1 MSQFFYQQKQA
12 WVSLKKK
19 AGFVA
24 TVVTTMGTTLGALLC
39 VLTLGYLLIVE
50 PLPYPEQDKLY
61 SVVHA
66 IGDKT
71 GETNATAFTYPGMIH
86 LYKNQDV
93 FESTALIQYGQDVLT
108 SLPKQPRLRTG
119 YVTPEWFELL
129 GTEMQ
134 MGRLFESTEA
144 LDTFNPVAI
153 VSYKTWQDEFDSAPD
168 MLDKKVSFSGVS
180 FRVIGVLG
188 ERFVEPQITQTGR
201 DVGMWFPWDY
211 NLDVRMKERWGN
223 ISGALYFAGKLKDTL
238 SAAQAEQIITPLVND
253 TWVENV
259 VSMPFFN
266 GWAIE
271 MQLESFQTAIVGDS
285 QNTVYKL
292 LAGVLGLVLIA
303 FANIANLFMSRT
315 AEQQRQ
321 LAIYAALGAKKHHL
335 FRGLLA
341 ESGLLMSLSLLVA
354 LVVASLGFSLL
365 QANLASELPRINELG
380 VNYIT
385 FLASIILAFSFAL
398 LFAFLSSKMI
408 NYRALNSMLQ
418 ASGKGTGVQVSK
430 RFRQG
435 LIVSQVAIATV
446 LVFTNITLFKEA
458 VDTITQPPGYT
469 VDNMTQM
476 SLSVSA
482 SEFPPEE
489 EVAAAMVQLKK
500 SLLALPQVESISQSS
515 SVLDGFG
522 LWALTAVA
530 SGENFTPENNSI
542 SHNYFTMIGQALL
555 EGDYFSEADIKDRNR
570 VMIVNDKFAKRLNP
584 DGSALGLQISPGA
597 EYEPFTITGV
607 VKGAKMPAES
617 EVPMRAYTPANLA
630 NTQMTLKLRDGQS
643 IEPEQVVTAIKS
655 VSSLYA
661 LFNLETLDS
670 QKKRRL
676 FTQYTTAATTA
687 TLAVITLFLASV
699 GLYGILSYGTQMR
712 RFELGTR
719 MAIGAKRKDLVG
731 LIVKDNLWVIVLG
744 IASSIVVMLG
754 IYIGYT
760 EALLAYMSVDLL
772 PIFLTTILSIALLS
786 LFACYWPLRQ
796 YINHPAI
803 HSLRGSD

>member
-108 SLPKQPRLRTG
+108 SLPNQPRLSTG

-188 ERFVEPQITQTGR
+188 ESFVEPQITQTGR

-760 EALLAYMSVDLL
+760 EALLAYISVDLL

>member
-1 MSQFFYQQKQA
+1 MSQFLYQQKQA

-19 AGFVA
+19 VGFVA

-50 PLPYPEQDKLY
+50 PLPYPEQEKLY
-61 SVVHA
+61 KVIHA

-71 GETNATAFTYPGMIH
+71 GETNAESFTYPGLIH

-93 FESTALIQYGQDVLT
+93 FDQAALIQYGQDVLT
-108 SLPKQPRLRTG
+108 SLPNQPTLSTG
-119 YVTPEWFELL
+119 YATPEWFELL
-129 GTEMQ
+129 GAKMH
-134 MGRLFESTEA
+134 MGRAFEETEA

-153 VSYKTWQDEFDSAPD
+153 ISNKIWQDEFASAAD

-180 FRVIGVLG
+180 YRVIGVLG
-188 ERFVEPQITQTGR
+188 ESFIEPQIRQVGR

-211 NLDVRMKERWGN
+211 NIDVRMKERWGN
-223 ISGALYFAGKLKDTL
+223 ISGALTFVGKLKDTL

-259 VSMPFFN
+259 MSIPFFS
-266 GWAIE
+266 GWSIQ
-271 MQLESFQTAIVGDS
+271 MKLESFQIAIVGDS

-292 LAGVLGLVLIA
+292 LAGVFGLVLIA

-321 LAIYAALGAKKHHL
+321 LAIYAALGAKKSHL

-341 ESGLLMSLSLLVA
+341 ESGLLMFLSLLVA
-354 LVVASLGFSLL
+354 LVIASLGFSLL

-380 VNYIT
+380 VNSIT
-385 FLASIILAFSFAL
+385 FFASVILTFSFAL

-430 RFRQG
+430 RFRQA

-446 LVFTNITLFKEA
+446 LVFANITLFKEA
-458 VDTITQPPGYT
+458 VDTITQPSGYS
-469 VDNMTQM
+469 VDNMQQM

-482 SEFPPEE
+482 PEFPPQE
-489 EVAAAMVQLKK
+489 EVAAVMIELKK
-500 SLLALPQVESISQSS
+500 KLLELPEVENVSQSG
-515 SVLDGFG
+515 SVLNGFG

-530 SGENFTPENNSI
+530 SGENFTPESTGA
-542 SHNYFTMIGQALL
+542 SHNYFTMIGQELL
-555 EGDYFSEADIKDRNR
+555 EGDYFSEVDIKDGNR
-570 VMIVNDKFAKRLNP
+570 VMVVNDVFAKRLNP
-584 DGSALGLQISPGA
+584 NGSALGLQISSGA
-597 EYEPFTITGV
+597 GDDPFTIIGV
-607 VKGAKMPAES
+607 VKGVKMPAQS
-617 EVPMRAYTPANLA
+617 DVPMRVYTPSRLST
-630 NTQMTLKLRDGQS
+630 TQMTLKLRDGQS
-643 IEPEQVVTAIKS
+643 VSREQVVTVIS
-655 VSSLYA
+655 EVSSLYA
-661 LFNLETLDS
+661 LFSLDTLES

-676 FTQYTTAATTA
+676 FTHYTTATTTSA
-687 TLAVITLFLASV
+687 LAIITLFLASV

-731 LIVKDNLWVIVLG
+731 LIVKDNIWVIVLG
-744 IASSIVVMLG
+744 VALSIAVMLG
-754 IYIGYT
+754 IYIGYSET
-760 EALLAYMSVDLL
+760 LSAYMSVDLL
-772 PIFLTTILSIALLS
+772 PIFMSTILSIALLS

-796 YINHPAI
+796 FINHPAI

>member
-1 MSQFFYQQKQA
+1 MSQLLYQQKQA
-12 WVSLKKK
+12 WMSLKKK
-19 AGFVA
+19 VGFVA

-61 SVVHA
+61 KVIHA
-66 IGDKT
+66 ISDKT
-71 GETNATAFTYPGMIH
+71 GETNAQSFTYPGLIH
-86 LYKNQDV
+86 LYKNQDA
-93 FESTALIQYGQDVLT
+93 FEKTALIQYGQDVLT
-108 SLPKQPRLRTG
+108 SLPNQPTLSTG
-119 YVTPEWFELL
+119 YATPEWFELL
-129 GTEMQ
+129 GANMQ
-134 MGRLFESTEA
+134 MGRAFEATEA
-144 LDTFNPVAI
+144 LDTFNPVAVI
-153 VSYKTWQDEFDSAPD
+153 SYKTWQDEFASAAD

-180 FRVIGVLG
+180 YRVIGVLG
-188 ERFVEPQITQTGR
+188 ENFVEPQIRQTGR
-201 DVGMWFPWDY
+201 NVGMWFPWDY
-211 NLDVRMKERWGN
+211 NLDVRFKERWGN
-223 ISGALYFAGKLKDTL
+223 ISGALTLVGKLKDTL

-259 VSMPFFN
+259 ASIPFFS
-266 GWAIE
+266 GWSIQ

-321 LAIYAALGAKKHHL
+321 LAIYAALGAKKSHL

-341 ESGLLMSLSLLVA
+341 ESGLLMFLSVLVA
-354 LVVASLGFSLL
+354 LVIASLGFSLL

-380 VNYIT
+380 LNIVTVIT
-385 FLASIILAFSFAL
+385 SIILALAFAL

-446 LVFTNITLFKEA
+446 LVFANITLFKEA
-458 VDTITQPPGYT
+458 VDTITQPSGYS
-469 VDNMTQM
+469 VDNMQQM

-482 SEFPPEE
+482 PEFPPQE
-489 EVAAAMVQLKK
+489 EVAAVMVELKK
-500 SLLALPQVESISQSS
+500 KLLELPQVESISQSG
-515 SVLDGFG
+515 SVLNGFG

-530 SGENFTPENNSI
+530 SGENFTPESTGA
-542 SHNYFTMIGQALL
+542 SHNYFTMFGQELL
-555 EGDYFSEADIKDRNR
+555 EGDYFSEVDIKDRNR
-570 VMIVNDKFAKRLNP
+570 VMIVNEVFAKRLNP
-584 DGSALGLQISPGA
+584 TGSALGFQLSSGA
-597 EYEPFTITGV
+597 DGDPFTIVGV
-607 VKGAKMPAES
+607 VKGVKMPAQLD
-617 EVPMRAYTPANLA
+617 VPMRVYTPAGLST
-630 NTQMTLKLRDGQS
+630 TQMTLKLRDGQS
-643 IEPEQVVTAIKS
+643 VSREQVVTVINE

-661 LFNLETLDS
+661 LFSLDTLAS
-670 QKKRRL
+670 ERKRRL
-676 FTQYTTAATTA
+676 FTQYTTATTTSA
-687 TLAVITLFLASV
+687 LAIITLFLASV

-719 MAIGAKRKDLVG
+719 MAIGAKRKDLVS
-731 LIVKDNLWVIVLG
+731 LIVKDNIWVIVLG
-744 IASSIVVMLG
+744 VASSIAVMLG
-754 IYIGYT
+754 VYIGYKET
-760 EALLAYMSVDLL
+760 LSVYMSVDLL
-772 PIFLTTILSIALLS
+772 PIFMSTILSIALLS
-786 LFACYWPLRQ
+786 LFACYWPLRR

>member
-1 MSQFFYQQKQA
+1 
-12 WVSLKKK
+12 
-19 AGFVA
+19 
-24 TVVTTMGTTLGALLC
+24 
-39 VLTLGYLLIVE
+39 
-50 PLPYPEQDKLY
+50 
-61 SVVHA
+61 
-66 IGDKT
+66 
-71 GETNATAFTYPGMIH
+71 
-86 LYKNQDV
+86 
-93 FESTALIQYGQDVLT
+93 
-108 SLPKQPRLRTG
+108 
-119 YVTPEWFELL
+119 
-129 GTEMQ
+129 
-134 MGRLFESTEA
+134 
-144 LDTFNPVAI
+144 
-153 VSYKTWQDEFDSAPD
+153 
-168 MLDKKVSFSGVS
+168 
-180 FRVIGVLG
+180 
-188 ERFVEPQITQTGR
+188 
-201 DVGMWFPWDY
+201 
-211 NLDVRMKERWGN
+211 
-223 ISGALYFAGKLKDTL
+223 
-238 SAAQAEQIITPLVND
+238 
-253 TWVENV
+253 
-259 VSMPFFN
+259 
-266 GWAIE
+266 
-271 MQLESFQTAIVGDS
+271 
-285 QNTVYKL
+285 
-292 LAGVLGLVLIA
+292 
-303 FANIANLFMSRT
+303 
-315 AEQQRQ
+315 
-321 LAIYAALGAKKHHL
+321 
-335 FRGLLA
+335 
-341 ESGLLMSLSLLVA
+341 MSLSLLVA

-555 EGDYFSEADIKDRNR
+555 EGDYFSEADIIDRNR
-570 VMIVNDKFAKRLNP
+570 VMIVNDEFAKRLNP

-670 QKKRRL
+670 KKKRRL
-676 FTQYTTAATTA
+676 FTQYTTATTTA

-760 EALLAYMSVDLL
+760 EALLAYISVDLL

>member
-1 MSQFFYQQKQA
+1 MSQFLYQQKQA

-19 AGFVA
+19 VGFVA

-50 PLPYPEQDKLY
+50 PLPYPEQEKLY
-61 SVVHA
+61 KVIHA

-71 GETNATAFTYPGMIH
+71 GETNAESFTYPGLIH

-93 FESTALIQYGQDVLT
+93 FDQAALIQYGQDVLT
-108 SLPKQPRLRTG
+108 SLPNQPTLSTG
-119 YVTPEWFELL
+119 YATPEWFELL
-129 GTEMQ
+129 GAKMH
-134 MGRLFESTEA
+134 MGRAFEETEA

-153 VSYKTWQDEFDSAPD
+153 ISNKIWQDEFASAAD

-180 FRVIGVLG
+180 YRVIGVLG
-188 ERFVEPQITQTGR
+188 ESFIEPQIRQVGR

-211 NLDVRMKERWGN
+211 NIDVRMKERWGN
-223 ISGALYFAGKLKDTL
+223 ISGALTFVGKLKDTL

-259 VSMPFFN
+259 MSIPFFS
-266 GWAIE
+266 GWSIQ
-271 MQLESFQTAIVGDS
+271 MKLESFQIAIVGDS

-292 LAGVLGLVLIA
+292 LAGVFGLVLIA

-321 LAIYAALGAKKHHL
+321 LAIYAALGAKKSHL

-341 ESGLLMSLSLLVA
+341 ESGLLMFLSLLVA
-354 LVVASLGFSLL
+354 LVIASLGFSLL

-380 VNYIT
+380 VNSIT
-385 FLASIILAFSFAL
+385 FFASVILTFSFAL

-430 RFRQG
+430 RFRQA

-446 LVFTNITLFKEA
+446 LVFANITLFKE
-458 VDTITQPPGYT
+458 
-469 VDNMTQM
+469 
-476 SLSVSA
+476 
-482 SEFPPEE
+482 
-489 EVAAAMVQLKK
+489 
-500 SLLALPQVESISQSS
+500 
-515 SVLDGFG
+515 
-522 LWALTAVA
+522 
-530 SGENFTPENNSI
+530 NFTPESTGA
-542 SHNYFTMIGQALL
+542 SHNYFTMIGQELL
-555 EGDYFSEADIKDRNR
+555 EGDYFSEVDIKDGNR
-570 VMIVNDKFAKRLNP
+570 VMVVNDVFAKRLNP
-584 DGSALGLQISPGA
+584 NGSALGLQISSGA
-597 EYEPFTITGV
+597 GDDPFTIIGV
-607 VKGAKMPAES
+607 VKGVKMPAQS
-617 EVPMRAYTPANLA
+617 DVPMRVYTPSRLST
-630 NTQMTLKLRDGQS
+630 TQMTLKLRDGQS
-643 IEPEQVVTAIKS
+643 VSREQVVTVIS
-655 VSSLYA
+655 EVSSLYA
-661 LFNLETLDS
+661 LFSLDTLES

-676 FTQYTTAATTA
+676 FTHYTTATTTSA
-687 TLAVITLFLASV
+687 LAIITLFLASV

-731 LIVKDNLWVIVLG
+731 LIVKDNIWVIVLG
-744 IASSIVVMLG
+744 VALSIAVMLG
-754 IYIGYT
+754 IYIGYSET
-760 EALLAYMSVDLL
+760 LSAYMSVDLL
-772 PIFLTTILSIALLS
+772 PIFMSTILSIALLS

-796 YINHPAI
+796 FINHPAI